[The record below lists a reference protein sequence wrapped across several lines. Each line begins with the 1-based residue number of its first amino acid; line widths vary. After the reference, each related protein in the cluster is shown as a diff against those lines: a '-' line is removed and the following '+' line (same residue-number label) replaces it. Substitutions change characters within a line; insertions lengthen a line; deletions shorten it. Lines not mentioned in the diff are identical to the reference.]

1 MRRAAAA
8 AFMLALTLLSQPS
21 AARTICTVIVQPATG
36 AALFTEGDCDLRA
49 TPASTFKV
57 ALAVMAYDAGILSD
71 AHAPAWPYRT
81 GYVDWGG
88 AAWRQPT
95 DPAAWMKHSVVWYS
109 QQIAIRLGA
118 DQLVRYGRA
127 FSYGNADFSGDP
139 GQDNG
144 LERSWIAS
152 SLEISPNEQVA
163 FLARLVNRTLP
174 VSRDAMDL
182 TASIMEPRALAGGW
196 TAHGK
201 TGGAYPRRAD
211 GSFDRTRGWGWFVGW
226 AERDGRRVV
235 FARLDQDES
244 ASKGSPGLRTRD
256 AFIADWSR
264 LAGSI
269 GAPTT
274 D

>member
-1 MRRAAAA
+1 MKRTAA
-8 AFMLALTLLSQPS
+8 AFALAMTLVSQPS
-21 AARTICTVIVQPATG
+21 AARTICTVIAETATG
-36 AALFTEGDCDLRA
+36 TALLAEGTCDFRA

-57 ALAVMAYDAGILSD
+57 ALAVMAYDAGILKD
-71 AHAPAWPYRT
+71 ARSPAWPFKP

-95 DPAAWMKHSVVWYS
+95 DPTTWMKHSVVWYS
-109 QQIAIRLGA
+109 QQIAIRLGR
-118 DQLVRYGRA
+118 DSLTRYGRA
-127 FSYGNADFSGDP
+127 LSYGNADFSGDP

-226 AERDGRRVV
+226 AEREGRRVA

-244 ASKGSPGLRTRD
+244 ARKGSPGLRTRD
-256 AFIADWSR
+256 AFIADWPR
-264 LAGSI
+264 LARSLD
-269 GAPTT
+269 APAT